1 MWSGSRVVTLL
12 VGFFL
17 ACSALVVA
25 QTATTSLRG
34 TVFDPKGAVVAGAA
48 LTLTN
53 PATGFTR
60 PTKSDNQGNYQFLE
74 LPPAKYDLTVVAP
87 SFATL
92 KQNGLELQVATPATL
107 NVTMEVTGGTVTV
120 EVSSTTPLVN
130 TQDASMGHAFGA
142 DQIADLPFEGRDPA
156 GILSLQTGVVFTGNS
171 THISSASDSRSGS
184 VNGARSDQTNITL
197 DGVDNNDELLGT
209 AFTGAIRAPLDSLEE
224 LKVTTSNSDA
234 DTGRSSGGQVSEV
247 TKSGTN
253 HVHGSLYIYNRP
265 TFTTANDWFN
275 KAAQIEADEPNTA
288 PFLLRNTFGA
298 NVGGPIIKDR
308 LFFFAAYE
316 GQRKRED
323 LQVTREIPSENLRN
337 GIISYP
343 CDVNDTVNCV
353 ASNPNVQNVSGA
365 LIATLG
371 PAQIANMDPN
381 CSSNTPSTCPL
392 GPGANPLVAYLPGN
406 PNSSPSSIFNLY
418 PKPNTDTIGD
428 GLDFRGFTFPSP
440 LPQSLDD
447 YVIKFDYNLT
457 RDGNHRLFLKGIMD
471 NEREAERN
479 FVDSPNTV
487 TGDGGE
493 EFPGQP
499 EGQTEHDNNKG
510 ITVGYTATFSSTLIN
525 NFHFGYISELVNIE
539 GLENEPYND
548 FRGMDNLYAFT
559 PTINTHVPVKNIVD
573 DVTKVRGSHTFQF
586 GGNYRQIDNLRESD
600 AQNFFQGQTNVY
612 WLNNSGIAG
621 TGSSLDPAA
630 FGYSAALN
638 GGTNLGYPAVAGSV
652 PCALGVTPLGASC
665 ISTGSFGASYDF
677 AMAALTGLI
686 TQVNANYELDKNLNV
701 IPQGQLVPRHFRNHE
716 YEFYGQDQWRVKPNL
731 TFTYGLRYTI
741 LQPPYETTGTQVS
754 PTISLHDWFSQR
766 ALAAS
771 QGQVYDPAIG
781 FALSGQANGKPPY
794 WSYDYKDVAPRL
806 AFAYSPKAESG
817 WSKRLW
823 GGQGKTSIRAGYG
836 IYFDHFGEG
845 ITNTFDRQ
853 GSFGL
858 TTAEVNPA
866 GIQSVDQSARYS
878 GLYNI
883 PTSSALGPLVGAPPT
898 GPFPVY
904 SPSGAATPGG
914 FAITWG
920 LDDKLKT
927 PYSHVVDFS
936 ITRELPS
943 NFVFEASYVGR
954 FAHRLMQEEDLAE
967 PTNLNDPAS
976 HTTYFQ
982 AAQALAKQYYAGT
995 PIQNI
1000 SAATIGTNY
1009 WENKF
1014 PGAGPILGSVAN
1026 QLFGTSSEPANFTQ
1040 PCLGNPI
1047 ANSTTVTATQA
1058 MYDLFC
1064 NFAGNETTALEIAD
1078 APGVLSFEA
1087 PGTCFPSCAT
1097 MNGVLTQGYDY
1108 YSPQFSSMDA
1118 WRSIGN
1124 SAYNAAQF
1132 SLRHRSN
1139 GLEFDLNYTYSKSID
1154 VGSNAERVSTFEGG
1168 GFASQIIN
1176 SWFPRQNRAV
1186 SDFDTTQIF
1195 NANWV
1200 YQLPFGRGKHF
1211 GGGMGKIADSVF
1223 GGWTLSGLGRYSTGY
1238 PFTLISPEWAT
1249 NYDLETPAVP
1259 ISSARPKT
1267 GSFIVAQA
1275 GGGTGPNVFQ
1285 DPGITDAGTNPNA
1298 AINLF
1303 RPAYPGEGGL
1313 RNGLR
1318 GPGTFDIDTTVT
1330 KSWPIREGQL
1340 VKFSWSMFNVT
1351 NSVRFD
1357 VGTMQLN
1364 GNDQLSA
1371 SSSFGN
1377 FSSTLSNPRVM
1388 EFMLRYIF

>member
-1 MWSGSRVVTLL
+1 MRSGLRVIALL
-12 VGFFL
+12 VGVL
-17 ACSALVVA
+17 LVSSALLLA
-25 QTATTSLRG
+25 QTATTSLHG
-34 TVFDPKGAVVAGAA
+34 TVYDAKGAVVAGA
-48 LTLTN
+48 TVIIVN
-53 PATGFTR
+53 PATGFNR
-60 PTKSDNQGNYQFLE
+60 AGKSDSQGSYQFLE
-74 LPPAKYDLTVVAP
+74 LPPAKYDLTVNAQG
-87 SFATL
+87 FATM
-92 KQNGLELQVATPATL
+92 KQSGLELQVATPATL
-107 NVTMEVTGGTVTV
+107 NVNMEVTGGTITV
-120 EVSSTTPLVN
+120 EVSSSAPLVN

-171 THISSASDSRSGS
+171 THIASASDSRAGA

-234 DTGRSSGGQVSEV
+234 DTGRSSGGQVSDV

-253 HVHGSLYIYNRP
+253 RFHGALYIYNRP
-265 TFTTANDWFN
+265 NFTAANDWFN
-275 KAAQIEADEPNTA
+275 KASQIETNHPNTA

-308 LFFFAAYE
+308 LFFFGAYE

-323 LQVTREIPSENLRN
+323 LQVTRIVPSAALRT
-337 GIISYP
+337 GSISYFCKQDSTCP
-343 CDVNDTVNCV
+343 
-353 ASNPNVQNVSGA
+353 ASEINTLS
-365 LIATLG
+365 AT
-371 PAQIANMDPN
+371 QIASMDPN
-381 CSSNTPSTCPL
+381 CTGYGTCPL
-392 GPGANPLVAYLPGN
+392 GPGANPLLANINGAN
-406 PNSSPSSIFNLY
+406 PSALFSQY
-418 PKPNTDTIGD
+418 PVPNTTTVGD
-428 GLDFRGFTFPSP
+428 GLDYQGYTFPSP
-440 LPQSLDD
+440 LPASLDD
-447 YVIKFDYNLT
+447 YVFKLDYNLT
-457 RDGNHRLFLKGIMD
+457 KDGNHRLFLKGIMD
-471 NEREAERN
+471 NERQAER
-479 FVDSPNTV
+479 SSSETI
-487 TGDGGE
+487 TSDGGE
-493 EFPGQP
+493 QFPGQP

-525 NFHFGYISELVNIE
+525 SFHFGYISQLINIE
-539 GLENEPYND
+539 GLQTQPFIN
-548 FRGMDNLYAFT
+548 FRGMDNINAFT
-559 PTINTHVPVKNIVD
+559 PTINTHVPVKNFID
-573 DVTKVRGSHTFQF
+573 DVTKVHGSHTFEF
-586 GGNYRQIDNLRESD
+586 GGNYREIDNLRESNE
-600 AQNFFQGQTNVY
+600 QNFFGALTNVY
-612 WLNNSGIAG
+612 WLNFSGISN

-630 FGYSAALN
+630 FGF
-638 GGTNLGYPAVAGSV
+638 PAVDPDFS
-652 PCALGVTPLGASC
+652 
-665 ISTGSFGASYDF
+665 ASYDF
-677 AMAALTGLI
+677 AMAALAGII
-686 TQVNANYELDKNLNV
+686 TQVNANYELNKNLNV
-701 IPQGQLVPRHFRNHE
+701 IPQGQTVPRHFRDHE
-716 YEFYGQDQWRVKPNL
+716 YEFYGQDQWRMKPNL
-731 TFTYGLRYTI
+731 TFTYGLRYSI
-741 LQPPYETTGTQVS
+741 LQPPYETTGTQVA
-754 PTISLHDWFSQR
+754 PTISLHDWFNQR
-766 ALAAS
+766 AAAAAA
-771 QGQVYDPAIG
+771 GGVYDPTIG
-781 FALSGQANGKPPY
+781 FQLSGQANGKQPY
-794 WSYDYKDVAPRL
+794 WGYDYKDFAPRV
-806 AFAYSPKAESG
+806 AFAYSPKAENG

-845 ITNTFDRQ
+845 ITNTFDRE

-858 TTAEVNPA
+858 TTAEINPA
-866 GIQSVDQSARYS
+866 GIQTVDQSARYS

-904 SPSGAATPGG
+904 APSGAATPGG

-927 PYSHVVDFS
+927 PYSHVIDFS
-936 ITRELPS
+936 VTRELPS

-954 FAHRLMQEEDLAE
+954 FAHRLLQEEDLAE
-967 PTNLNDPAS
+967 PTNLYDPAS
-976 HTTYFQ
+976 KTTYFQ
-982 AAQALAKQYYAGT
+982 AAQALARNYYAGV

-1000 SAATIGTNY
+1000 SAASIGTKY

-1014 PGAGPILGSVAN
+1014 PAAAGAAVN
-1026 QLFGTSSEPANFTQ
+1026 QLFGTSSEPAGFTQ
-1040 PCLGNPI
+1040 PCLGNLLS
-1047 ANSTTVTATQA
+1047 NSTALSATQA

-1064 NFAGNETTALEIAD
+1064 NYSGNETTALELAD
-1078 APGVLSFEA
+1078 APGLITS
-1087 PGTCFPSCAT
+1087 TCFPACAT
-1097 MNGVLTQGYDY
+1097 INGALTNGYDY

-1124 SAYNAAQF
+1124 SAYSAGQF
-1132 SLRHRSN
+1132 SLRHRSG
-1139 GLEFDLNYTYSKSID
+1139 GLEFDINYTYSKSID
-1154 VGSNAERVSTFEGG
+1154 VGSNAERVSTFEGV

-1176 SWFPRQNRAV
+1176 SWFPQQNRAL
-1186 SDFDTTQIF
+1186 SDFDSTHII

-1200 YQLPFGRGKHF
+1200 YELPFGRGKRF
-1211 GGGMGKIADSVF
+1211 GSGMNRVVNSVI
-1223 GGWTLSGLGRYSTGY
+1223 GGWTVSGLWRWSSGY

-1259 ISSARPKT
+1259 VSSARPKT
-1267 GSFIVAQA
+1267 GSFIVDQA
-1275 GGGTGPNVFQ
+1275 TGGTGPNVFK
-1285 DPGITDAGTNPNA
+1285 DPGITDSNNLNA

-1330 KSWPIREGQL
+1330 KSWPIKESQL
-1340 VKFSWSMFNVT
+1340 VKLSWSMYNMT

-1388 EFMLRYIF
+1388 EFMLRYVF

>member
-1 MWSGSRVVTLL
+1 MRIGARVVTRL
-12 VGFFL
+12 VGFLL
-17 ACSALVVA
+17 ACSALALA
-25 QTATTSLRG
+25 QNATTSLRG
-34 TVFDPKGAVVAGAA
+34 TVYDAKGAVVAGAA
-48 LTLTN
+48 VTLSN
-53 PATGFTR
+53 PATGFSHTS
-60 PTKSDNQGNYQFLE
+60 KSDGQGNYQFLE
-74 LPPAKYDLTVVAP
+74 LPPAKYELIVNAAG
-87 SFATL
+87 FAEMR
-92 KQNGLELQVATPATL
+92 QSGLELQVATPATL
-107 NVTMEVTGGTVTV
+107 NVNLQVTGGTVTV
-120 EVSSTTPLVN
+120 EVNSSAPLVN
-130 TQDASMGHAFGA
+130 TQDASMGHAFGE

-171 THISSASDSRSGS
+171 THISSASDSRSGA

-253 HVHGSLYIYNRP
+253 RFHGSVYAYNRP

-275 KAAQIEADEPNTA
+275 KAAQIQADQPNTA

-323 LQVTREIPSENLRN
+323 LQVTRVVPSMGLRAGN
-337 GIISYP
+337 ISYP
-343 CDVNDTVNCV
+343 CDSVGDTANCV
-353 ASNPNVQNVSGA
+353 ASNPNVQSVNGQLV
-365 LIATLG
+365 ATLNSS
-371 PAQIANMDPN
+371 QIASMDPN
-381 CSSNTPSTCPL
+381 CSGIGTCPL
-392 GPGANPLVAYLPGN
+392 GPGANPLIAYLQGN
-406 PNSSPSSIFNLY
+406 PNSSPTSVFNLY
-418 PKPNTDTIGD
+418 PQPNTDTVGD
-428 GLDFRGFTFPSP
+428 GFDYQGFTFPSP
-440 LPQSLDD
+440 LPSGLND
-447 YVIKFDYNLT
+447 YVLKIDYNLT
-457 RDGNHRLFLKGIMD
+457 KNGNHRLFLKGIMD
-471 NEREAERN
+471 NEQQAERSSS
-479 FVDSPNTV
+479 VTV

-493 EFPGQP
+493 QFPGQP

-525 NFHFGYISELVNIE
+525 NFHFGYISQLINIE
-539 GLENEPYND
+539 GLQNQPFVN
-548 FRGMDNLYAFT
+548 FRGMDNINAFT
-559 PTINTHVPVKNIVD
+559 PTINTHVPVKNFVD
-573 DVTKVRGSHTFQF
+573 DVTKVMGNHTLGF
-586 GGNYRQIDNLRESD
+586 GGNYRQIDNLRESNE
-600 AQNFFQGQTNVY
+600 QNFFGALTNVY
-612 WLNNSGIAG
+612 WLNFSGISN

-630 FGYSAALN
+630 FGYQSGATGDPN
-638 GGTNLGYPAVAGSV
+638 FRYPAVD
-652 PCALGVTPLGASC
+652 PN
-665 ISTGSFGASYDF
+665 FGANYDF
-677 AMAALTGLI
+677 AMAALAGLI

-701 IPQGQLVPRHFRNHE
+701 IPQGQIVPRHFRDHE
-716 YEFYGQDQWRVKPNL
+716 YEIYWQDQWRMKPNL
-731 TFTYGLRYTI
+731 TFTYGLRYSI

-754 PTISLHDWFSQR
+754 PTISLHDWFNQR
-766 ALAAS
+766 GAAAA
-771 QGQVYDPAIG
+771 QGNVYNPIIG
-781 FALSGQANGKPPY
+781 FQLSGQANGKQPY
-794 WSYDYKDVAPRL
+794 WGYDYKDVAPRL
-806 AFAYSPKAESG
+806 ALAYSPSGDSG
-817 WSKRLW
+817 WSRRLW

-845 ITNTFDRQ
+845 ITNTFDRE

-866 GIQSVDQSARYS
+866 GIQTVDASARYS

-883 PTSSALGPLVGAPPT
+883 PTSSALGPLIGAPPT
-898 GPFPVY
+898 GPFPVFP
-904 SPSGAATPGG
+904 PSGAATPGG

-927 PYSHVVDFS
+927 PYSHVIDFS

-967 PTNLNDPAS
+967 PTNLYDPVS
-976 HTTYFQ
+976 KTTYFQ
-982 AAQALAKQYYAGT
+982 AAQALARQYYAGT
-995 PIQNI
+995 AIQNI
-1000 SAATIGTNY
+1000 TPTTVGTYYWQDVFPKAAGQAQFVLSET
-1009 WENKF
+1009 
-1014 PGAGPILGSVAN
+1014 PGNNGRI
-1026 QLFGTSSEPANFTQ
+1026 Q
-1040 PCLGNPI
+1040 PCAG
-1047 ANSTTVTATQA
+1047 STVAPGKQLSATQA

-1064 NFAGNETTALEIAD
+1064 SYAGNETTALELAD
-1078 APGVLSFEA
+1078 APGLINA
-1087 PGTCFPSCAT
+1087 IGDPTTGGCFPACAT
-1097 MNGVLTQGYDY
+1097 INGALTQGYDF
-1108 YSPQFSSMDA
+1108 YSPQFSSMNA

-1124 SAYNAAQF
+1124 SAYSAGQF
-1132 SLRHRSN
+1132 SLRHKAG
-1139 GLEFDLNYTYSKSID
+1139 GLEFDLNYTYSKSLD
-1154 VGSNAERVSTFEGG
+1154 DGSNAERISVFEGS

-1176 SWFPRQNRAV
+1176 SWLPQQNRAV
-1186 SDFDTTQIF
+1186 SDFDTTHIL

-1211 GGGMGKIADSVF
+1211 ASSMGRVADSVI
-1223 GGWTLSGLGRYSTGY
+1223 GGWTLSGLWRWSTGY
-1238 PFTLISPEWAT
+1238 PFSLISPEWAT

-1267 GSFIVAQA
+1267 GSFIVAQS

-1285 DPGITDAGTNPNA
+1285 DPGITDSTNPNA

-1303 RPAYPGEGGL
+1303 RQAYPGEGGL

-1330 KSWPIREGQL
+1330 KSWAIKESQL
-1340 VKFSWSMFNVT
+1340 VKLSWSMFNVT
-1351 NSVRFD
+1351 NSARFD

-1371 SSSFGN
+1371 STSFGN

>member
-1 MWSGSRVVTLL
+1 VKEIAMRSASRVVILL
-12 VGFFL
+12 AGLLF
-17 ACSALVVA
+17 ALSSLSLS

-34 TVFDPKGAVVAGAA
+34 TVFDAKSAVVSGA
-48 LTLTN
+48 TVTITN
-53 PATGFTR
+53 PATGFNRT
-60 PTKSDNQGNYQFLE
+60 TKSDSQGNYQFLE
-74 LPPAKYDLTVVAP
+74 LPPAKYDMTAVAQG
-87 SFATL
+87 FAIL
-92 KQNGLELQVATPATL
+92 KQNGIELQVATPATL
-107 NVTMEVTGGTVTV
+107 NVTMQVTGGTVTV
-120 EVSSTTPLVN
+120 DVSSTAPLVN
-130 TQDASMGHAFGA
+130 TQDATMGHAFGA

-253 HVHGSLYIYNRP
+253 YVHGSLYVYNRP

-275 KAAQIEADEPNTA
+275 KAAQIQADEPNTA

-323 LQVTREIPSENLRN
+323 LQVTRVVPSVGLRT
-337 GIISYP
+337 GSISYLCTQDP
-343 CDVNDTVNCV
+343 ACPSSGVN
-353 ASNPNVQNVSGA
+353 
-365 LIATLG
+365 TLS
-371 PAQIANMDPN
+371 PSQIASMDPN
-381 CSSNTPSTCPL
+381 CSGLGTCPL
-392 GPGANPLVAYLPGN
+392 GPGANPLVAYLQGN
-406 PNSSPSSIFNLY
+406 PNSSPNSVFNLY
-418 PKPNTDTIGD
+418 PNPNTDTVGD
-428 GLDFRGFTFPSP
+428 GFDFEGFTFPSP
-440 LPQSLDD
+440 LPSSLDD
-447 YVIKFDYNLT
+447 YVLKFDYNLT
-457 RDGNHRLFLKGIMD
+457 KDGNHRLFLKGIMD
-471 NEREAERN
+471 NEQEAER
-479 FVDSPNTV
+479 SSSYTV

-499 EGQTEHDNNKG
+499 AGQTEHDNNKG
-510 ITVGYTATFSSTLIN
+510 ITVGYTATLSTTLIN
-525 NFHFGYISELVNIE
+525 NFHFGYISQLINIE
-539 GLENEPYND
+539 GLQTQPYNQ
-548 FRGMDNLYAFT
+548 FRGMDNIYAFT
-559 PTINTHVPVKNIVD
+559 PTVNTHVPVKNLVD
-573 DVTKVRGSHTFQF
+573 DLTKVRGSHTFQF
-586 GGNYRQIDNLRESD
+586 GGNYRQIDNLRESN
-600 AQNFFQGQTNVY
+600 AQNFFNGLTNVY
-612 WLNNSGIAG
+612 WLNTSGISNTG
-621 TGSSLDPAA
+621 TSLDPAA
-630 FGYSAALN
+630 FGN
-638 GGTNLGYPAVAGSV
+638 PAVDV
-652 PCALGVTPLGASC
+652 D
-665 ISTGSFGASYDF
+665 FEASYDF

-686 TQVNANYELDKNLNV
+686 TQVTAEYELDKNLNV
-701 IPQGQLVPRHFRNHE
+701 IPQGELVPRHFRNHE
-716 YEFYGQDQWRVKPNL
+716 YEVYGQDQWRIKSNF

-766 ALAAS
+766 AAAAA
-771 QGQVYDPAIG
+771 QGQVYDPMIG
-781 FALSGQANGKPPY
+781 FGLSGQANGKPPY
-794 WSYDYKDVAPRL
+794 WAYDYKDVAPRL
-806 AFAYSPKAESG
+806 AFAYAPKGESG
-817 WSKRLW
+817 WSRRLW
-823 GGQGKTSIRAGYG
+823 GGQGQTSIRAGYG

-858 TTAEVNPA
+858 TTSEINPA
-866 GIQSVDQSARYS
+866 GVQTVDGSARFA
-878 GLYNI
+878 GLYSI
-883 PTSSALGPLVGAPPT
+883 PTSSDDGCSTPPCSLVGTPPT
-898 GPFPVY
+898 GPFPVFA
-904 SPSGAATPGG
+904 PSGAATPGG

-927 PYSHVVDFS
+927 PYSHVIDFS
-936 ITRELPS
+936 VTRELPS

-967 PTNLNDPAS
+967 PTNLTDPAS
-976 HTTYFQ
+976 KTTYFQ
-982 AAQALAKQYYAGT
+982 AAQALARQYYAGT

-1000 SAATIGTNY
+1000 TPALIGTNY
-1009 WENKF
+1009 WEDVF
-1014 PGAGPILGSVAN
+1014 PAAKGFAAS
-1026 QLFGTSSEPANFTQ
+1026 QLFGTSSERPGQTQ
-1040 PCLGNPI
+1040 PCLGRPLQNR
-1047 ANSTTVTATQA
+1047 TTVTATQA

-1064 NFAGNETTALEIAD
+1064 NFAGNETTALELAD
-1078 APGVLSFEA
+1078 APGLVNV
-1087 PGTCFPSCAT
+1087 GTNLCFPACAT
-1097 MNGVLTQGYDY
+1097 INGVLTQGYDY

-1124 SAYNAAQF
+1124 SAYNAGQF
-1132 SLRHRSN
+1132 SLRHRAH

-1154 VGSNAERVSTFEGG
+1154 LGSNAERVSTFEGG

-1176 SWFPRQNRAV
+1176 SWIPRQNRSV
-1186 SDFDTTQIF
+1186 SDFDTTHII

-1200 YQLPFGRGKHF
+1200 YQLPVGRGKHF
-1211 GGGMGKIADSVF
+1211 GSGMGKVADSVF
-1223 GGWTLSGLGRYSTGY
+1223 GGWTLSGLWRYSTGY

-1259 ISSARPKT
+1259 ISNARPKT
-1267 GSFIVAQA
+1267 GQFIVAQA

-1285 DPGITDAGTNPNA
+1285 DPGISDSSNPNA

-1303 RPAYPGEGGL
+1303 RPAYPGEGGM

-1330 KSWPIREGQL
+1330 KSWAIKESQL
-1340 VKFSWSMFNVT
+1340 VKFSWSMYNVT
-1351 NSVRFD
+1351 NSARFD

>member
-1 MWSGSRVVTLL
+1 VEELAMRSGSRVVVLL
-12 VGFFL
+12 VIFL
-17 ACSALVVA
+17 ALSTLALA

-34 TVFDPKGAVVAGAA
+34 TVYDAKGAVVAGA
-48 LTLTN
+48 TVTITN
-53 PATGFTR
+53 PATGFKRTL
-60 PTKSDNQGNYQFLE
+60 KSDGQGNYQFLE
-74 LPPAKYDLTVVAP
+74 MPPAKYDLVVNAQG
-87 SFATL
+87 FAEM
-92 KQNGLELQVATPATL
+92 KQSGLELQVASPATL
-107 NVTMEVTGGTVTV
+107 NVNMQVTGGTVTV
-120 EVSSTTPLVN
+120 EVSSSAPLVN
-130 TQDASMGHAFGA
+130 TQDASMGHAFGE

-171 THISSASDSRSGS
+171 SHISSASDSRAGA

-209 AFTGAIRAPLDSLEE
+209 AFTGAIREPLDSIEE
-224 LKVTTSNSDA
+224 LKVTTGNSDA
-234 DTGRSSGGQVSEV
+234 DAGRSSGGQVSEI

-253 HVHGSLYIYNRP
+253 HVHGSLYAYNRP

-275 KAAQIEADEPNTA
+275 KAAQIQADQPNTA

-323 LQVTREIPSENLRN
+323 LQVTREIPSMALRA
-337 GIISYP
+337 GSISYFCTEAQTCP
-343 CDVNDTVNCV
+343 SGGVN
-353 ASNPNVQNVSGA
+353 
-365 LIATLG
+365 TLT
-371 PAQIANMDPN
+371 PSQIANMDPN
-381 CSSNTPSTCPL
+381 CSGLGTCPL
-392 GPGANPLVAYLPGN
+392 GPGANPLVAYLVGN
-406 PNSSPSSIFNLY
+406 PNSSTSSVFNLY
-418 PKPNTDTIGD
+418 PQPNTDTVGD
-428 GLDFRGFTFPSP
+428 GLDFQGFTFPSP
-440 LPQSLDD
+440 LPASLDD
-447 YVIKFDYNLT
+447 YVLKFDYNLT
-457 RDGNHRLFLKGIMD
+457 KDGNHRLFLKGIMD
-471 NEREAERN
+471 NEREAER
-479 FVDSPNTV
+479 SSGYTI

-499 EGQTEHDNNKG
+499 ETQTEHDNNKG

-525 NFHFGYISELVNIE
+525 NFHFGYISQLINIE
-539 GLENEPYND
+539 GLQTQGYNQ
-548 FRGMDNLYAFT
+548 FRGMDNIYGFT

-573 DVTKVRGSHTFQF
+573 DLTKVRGSHTFQF
-586 GGNYRQIDNLRESD
+586 GGNYRQIDNLRESN
-600 AQNFFQGQTNVY
+600 AQNFFNGLTNVY
-612 WLNNSGIAG
+612 WLNTSGISNTG
-621 TGSSLDPAA
+621 TSLDPAA
-630 FGYSAALN
+630 FGN
-638 GGTNLGYPAVAGSV
+638 PAVDV
-652 PCALGVTPLGASC
+652 D
-665 ISTGSFGASYDF
+665 FEASYDF
-677 AMAALTGLI
+677 AMAALAGLV
-686 TQVNANYELDKNLNV
+686 TQVTAEYELDKNLNV
-701 IPQGQLVPRHFRNHE
+701 IPQGQLAPRHFRNHE
-716 YEFYGQDQWRVKPNL
+716 YEIYGQDQWRVKSNL

-741 LQPPYETTGTQVS
+741 LEPPYETTGTQVS

-766 ALAAS
+766 AQAAS
-771 QGQVYDPAIG
+771 EGEVYNPNIG
-781 FALSGQANGKPPY
+781 FQLSGQANGKPPY
-794 WSYDYKDVAPRL
+794 WAYDYKDVAPRV
-806 AFAYSPKAESG
+806 AFAYAPKGESG
-817 WSKRLW
+817 LAKRLW
-823 GGQGKTSIRAGYG
+823 GGQGKTSIRVGYG

-845 ITNTFDRQ
+845 VTNTFDRQ

-858 TTAEVNPA
+858 TTSEINPA
-866 GIQSVDQSARYS
+866 GVQTVDGSARYS

-883 PTSSALGPLVGAPPT
+883 PTSSALGSLVGPPPT

-904 SPSGAATPGG
+904 APSGAATPGG

-927 PYSHVVDFS
+927 PYSHVADFS
-936 ITRELPS
+936 VTRELPS

-954 FAHRLMQEEDLAE
+954 FAHRLLQEEDLAE
-967 PTNLNDPAS
+967 PTNLYDPGS
-976 HTTYFQ
+976 KNTYFQ
-982 AAQALAKQYYAGT
+982 AAQALARQYYAGT

-1000 SAATIGTNY
+1000 TPALIGTNY
-1009 WENKF
+1009 WEDLF
-1014 PGAGPILGSVAN
+1014 PAAKGYAST
-1026 QLFGTSSEPANFTQ
+1026 QLLGTSSELQGTTQ
-1040 PCLGNPI
+1040 PCLGT
-1047 ANSTTVTATQA
+1047 ALRKFSTVTATQA

-1064 NFAGNETTALEIAD
+1064 NFSGNETTALELAD
-1078 APGVLSFEA
+1078 APGLING
-1087 PGTCFPSCAT
+1087 GTECFPACAT
-1097 MNGVLTQGYDY
+1097 LNGALTQGYDY

-1124 SAYNAAQF
+1124 SAYNAGQF
-1132 SLRHRSN
+1132 SLRHKSG

-1186 SDFDTTQIF
+1186 SDYDTTHIV

-1200 YQLPFGRGKHF
+1200 YQLPFGHGKHF
-1211 GGGMGKIADSVF
+1211 GGGMGRLANSVF
-1223 GGWTLSGLGRYSTGY
+1223 GGWTLSGLWRYSTGY

-1259 ISSARPKT
+1259 LSSARPKT
-1267 GSFIVAQA
+1267 GEFIVAQA

-1285 DPGITDAGTNPNA
+1285 DPGITDSTNPNA

-1303 RPAYPGEGGL
+1303 RPAYPGEGGM

-1330 KSWPIREGQL
+1330 KSWAIKESQL

-1351 NSVRFD
+1351 NSARFD

-1364 GNDQLSA
+1364 ANNQLSS

>member
-1 MWSGSRVVTLL
+1 MRFGSRVLML
-12 VGFFL
+12 SVGFFL
-17 ACSALVVA
+17 AISTLVWA

-34 TVFDPKGAVVAGAA
+34 TVYDAKGAVVSAA
-48 LTLTN
+48 TVTLSN

-60 PTKSDNQGNYQFLE
+60 TTKSDGQGSYQFLE
-74 LPPAKYDLTVVAP
+74 LPPAKYDLTVNAAG
-87 SFATL
+87 FAAV
-92 KQNGLELQVATPATL
+92 KQSGLELQVATPATL
-107 NVTMEVTGGTVTV
+107 NVNMQVAGGTVTV
-120 EVSSTTPLVN
+120 EVSSTAPLVN
-130 TQDASMGHAFGA
+130 TQDATMGHAFGA

-171 THISSASDSRSGS
+171 THISSASDSRAGA
-184 VNGARSDQTNITL
+184 VNGARSDQSNITL

-209 AFTGAIRAPLDSLEE
+209 AFTGAIREPLDAVAE

-253 HVHGSLYIYNRP
+253 HFHGSLYAYNRP

-275 KAAQIEADEPNTA
+275 KAAQIGANEPNTA

-298 NVGGPIIKDR
+298 NVGGPIMKDR

-323 LQVTREIPSENLRN
+323 AQVTRVVPSALFRT
-337 GIISYP
+337 GSISYL
-343 CDVNDTVNCV
+343 
-353 ASNPNVQNVSGA
+353 SSGA
-365 LIATLG
+365 VTTLT
-371 PAQIANMDPN
+371 PQQIQGMDPV
-381 CSSNTPSTCPL
+381 CSTSSPPTCPL
-392 GPGANPLVAYLPGN
+392 GPGPNPLLANINGANPSAL
-406 PNSSPSSIFNLY
+406 FTQY
-418 PKPNTDTIGD
+418 PMPNTVTVGD
-428 GLDFRGFTFPSP
+428 GLDFQGYTFPSP
-440 LPQSLDD
+440 LPSSLDD
-447 YVIKFDYNLT
+447 YVVRLDYNLT
-457 RDGNHRLFLKGIMD
+457 RNGNHRLFLKGIMD

-499 EGQTEHDNNKG
+499 AGQTEHDNNKG
-510 ITVGYTATFSSTLIN
+510 ITVGYTATLSSTVIN
-525 NFHFGYISELVNIE
+525 NFHFGYISQLINIQ
-539 GLENEPYND
+539 GLETQPYID
-548 FRGMDNLYAFT
+548 FRGMDNINAFT

-573 DVTKVRGSHTFQF
+573 DFTKVRGSHTLQF
-586 GGNYRQIDNLRESD
+586 GGNYRQIDNLRESN

-612 WLNNSGIAG
+612 WLNVSAIAN
-621 TGSSLDPAA
+621 TGSSLDPGA
-630 FGYSAALN
+630 FGYAPVD
-638 GGTNLGYPAVAGSV
+638 TN
-652 PCALGVTPLGASC
+652 
-665 ISTGSFGASYDF
+665 FGANYDF
-677 AMAALTGLI
+677 AMAALAGLV
-686 TQVNANYELDKNLNV
+686 TQVNANYELNKNLNV
-701 IPQGQLVPRHFRNHE
+701 IPQGESVPRHFRNHE
-716 YEFYGQDQWRVKPNL
+716 YEFYGQDQYRVKPNF
-731 TFTYGLRYTI
+731 TVTYGLRYTI

-754 PTISLHDWFSQR
+754 PTISLHDWFNER
-766 ALAAS
+766 GLTAS
-771 QGQVYDPAIG
+771 QGQVYNPLIG
-781 FALSGQANGKPPY
+781 FQLSGQANGKAPY

-806 AFAYSPKAESG
+806 AFAFSPNADDG
-817 WSKRLW
+817 FAKRLW
-823 GGQGKTSIRAGYG
+823 GGPGKTSIRAGYG

-858 TTAEVNPA
+858 TTAEINPA
-866 GIQSVDQSARYS
+866 GIQTVDGSARYS
-878 GLYNI
+878 GLFNI
-883 PTSSALGPLVGAPPT
+883 PTSSALGPLIGAPPT

-943 NFVFEASYVGR
+943 NFVFEASYILR
-954 FAHRLMQEEDLAE
+954 MAHRLMQEEDLAE
-967 PTNLNDPAS
+967 PTNLRD
-976 HTTYFQ
+976 TIGGQTYFQ
-982 AAQALAKQYYAGT
+982 AAQALARQYKNGGPTATDISQITPALVGPYWQHLFPTAAG
-995 PIQNI
+995 
-1000 SAATIGTNY
+1000 AASTQI
-1009 WENKF
+1009 
-1014 PGAGPILGSVAN
+1014 
-1026 QLFGTSSEPANFTQ
+1026 FGCAPNATG
-1040 PCLGNPI
+1040 L
-1047 ANSTTVTATQA
+1047 TTVTATQA
-1058 MYDLFC
+1058 MYDLYDC
-1064 NFAGNETTALEIAD
+1064 YAGNETTALELAD
-1078 APGVLSFEA
+1078 APGLINV
-1087 PGTCFPSCAT
+1087 GTNLCFPACASL
-1097 MNGVLTQGYDY
+1097 NGKLTQGYDY

-1118 WRSIGN
+1118 WRSIGSSN
-1124 SAYNAAQF
+1124 YNAGQF
-1132 SLRHRSN
+1132 SLRHKSG

-1154 VGSNAERVSTFEGG
+1154 DGSNAERVSTFEGG

-1176 SWFPRQNRAV
+1176 SWLPQQNRAV
-1186 SDFDTTQIF
+1186 SDFDTTHII

-1200 YQLPFGRGKHF
+1200 YQLPIGRGKHF
-1211 GGGMGKIADSVF
+1211 GSGMNAIANSVL
-1223 GGWTLSGLGRYSTGY
+1223 GGWTFSGLYRWSTGY

-1259 ISSARPKT
+1259 VSNVRPKT
-1267 GSFIVAQA
+1267 GQFIVAQA

-1285 DPGITDAGTNPNA
+1285 NPGITAASSSDPGA

-1303 RPAYPGEGGL
+1303 RAAYPGEGGM

-1318 GPGTFDIDTTVT
+1318 GPGTFDIDTTVA
-1330 KSWPIREGQL
+1330 KSWTVREGQL

-1351 NSVRFD
+1351 NSARFD

-1388 EFMLRYIF
+1388 EFMLRFVF

>member
-1 MWSGSRVVTLL
+1 MRFGSRL
-12 VGFFL
+12 FFL
-17 ACSALVVA
+17 LIGFSISISASLLA

-34 TVFDPKGAVVAGAA
+34 TVYDAKGAVVAGASI
-48 LTLTN
+48 TISN
-53 PATGFTR
+53 PSTGFSHTV
-60 PTKSDNQGNYQFLE
+60 KSDGQGNYQFLE
-74 LPPAKYDLTVVAP
+74 LPPAKYNLTANSPGFAP
-87 SFATL
+87 LTQS
-92 KQNGLELQVATPATL
+92 GLELQVATPATL
-107 NVTMEVTGGTVTV
+107 NINMQVTGGTVKV
-120 EVSSTTPLVN
+120 EVSSTAPLVN
-130 TQDASMGHAFGA
+130 TQDATMGHAFGA

-171 THISSASDSRSGS
+171 THISSASDSRAGA

-209 AFTGAIRAPLDSLEE
+209 AFAGAIRAPLDSLEE

-253 HVHGSLYIYNRP
+253 HFHGSLYIYNRP

-275 KAAQIEADEPNTA
+275 KAAQIQANEPNTA

-323 LQVTREIPSENLRN
+323 LQVTRVVPSLGLRTGN
-337 GIISYP
+337 ISYP
-343 CDVNDTVNCV
+343 CTEDPTCP
-353 ASNPNVQNVSGA
+353 SSG
-365 LIATLG
+365 LNTLS
-371 PAQIANMDPN
+371 PSQIASMDPV
-381 CSSNTPSTCPL
+381 CGGLGTCPL
-392 GPGANPLVAYLPGN
+392 GPGANPLIAYLPGN

-418 PKPNTDTIGD
+418 PKPNTDTVGD
-428 GLDFRGFTFPSP
+428 GLDFQGFTFPSP
-440 LPQSLDD
+440 LPQSLND
-447 YVIKFDYNLT
+447 YVLKIDYNLT
-457 RDGNHRLFLKGIMD
+457 KDGNHRLFVKGIMD
-471 NEREAERN
+471 NEQQAERN
-479 FVDSPNTV
+479 VGTAYTI

-499 EGQTEHDNNKG
+499 QSETEHDNNKG
-510 ITVGYTATFSSTLIN
+510 ITVGYTATLSSTLIN
-525 NFHFGYISELVNIE
+525 NFHFGYISQLINIA
-539 GLENEPYND
+539 GLQTQPYVD
-548 FRGMDNLYAFT
+548 FRGMDNLYGFT

-573 DVTKVRGSHTFQF
+573 DFTKVKGSHTLQF
-586 GGNYRQIDNLRESD
+586 GGNYRQIDNLRESNE
-600 AQNFFQGQTNVY
+600 QNFFSALTNVY
-612 WLNNSGIAG
+612 WLNFSGISN

-630 FGYSAALN
+630 FGF
-638 GGTNLGYPAVAGSV
+638 PAVDSGFSAN
-652 PCALGVTPLGASC
+652 
-665 ISTGSFGASYDF
+665 YDF
-677 AMAALTGLI
+677 AMDALAGI
-686 TQVNANYELDKNLNV
+686 VTQVNANYELDKNLNV
-701 IPQGQLVPRHFRNHE
+701 ISQGLLVPRHFRDHE
-716 YEFYGQDQWRVKPNL
+716 YEFYAQDQWRMKPNL
-731 TFTYGLRYTI
+731 SFTYGLRYAI
-741 LQPPYETTGTQVS
+741 LQPPYETTGTQVA
-754 PTISLHDWFSQR
+754 PTLSLHDWFNQR

-771 QGQVYDPAIG
+771 QGQVYDPTIG
-781 FALSGQANGKPPY
+781 FALSGQANGKQPY
-794 WSYDYKDVAPRL
+794 WGYDYKDVAPRF

-817 WSKRLW
+817 WSRRLW
-823 GGQGKTSIRAGYG
+823 GSQGKTSIRAGYG

-845 ITNTFDRQ
+845 ITNTFDRE

-858 TTAEVNPA
+858 TTAEINPA
-866 GIQSVDQSARYS
+866 GIQTVDGSARYS

-883 PTSSALGPLVGAPPT
+883 PTTSADGCATPPCSLIGAPPT
-898 GPFPVY
+898 GPFPVFP
-904 SPSGAATPGG
+904 PSGAATPGG

-920 LDDKLKT
+920 LDNKLKT
-927 PYSHVVDFS
+927 PYSHVIDFS

-967 PTNLNDPAS
+967 PTNLYDPGS
-976 HTTYFQ
+976 KTTYFQ
-982 AAQALAKQYYAGT
+982 AAQALARQYYAGT

-1000 SAATIGTNY
+1000 SAASIGTNY

-1014 PGAGPILGSVAN
+1014 PAAKGAAVS
-1026 QLFGTSSEPANFTQ
+1026 QLFGTSSEPSGLTQ

-1047 ANSTTVTATQA
+1047 ANSNNVTATQA

-1064 NFAGNETTALEIAD
+1064 NYAGNETTALELAD
-1078 APGVLSFEA
+1078 SPGLVNA
-1087 PGTCFPSCAT
+1087 TTCFPACAT
-1097 MNGVLTQGYDY
+1097 IGGVLTQGYDY

-1124 SAYNAAQF
+1124 SAYSAGQF
-1132 SLRHRSN
+1132 SLRHRSG
-1139 GLEFDLNYTYSKSID
+1139 GLAFDLNYTYSKSID

-1176 SWFPRQNRAV
+1176 SWFPRQNRAI
-1186 SDFDTTQIF
+1186 SDFDTTQIV
-1195 NANWV
+1195 NSNWV
-1200 YQLPFGRGKHF
+1200 YELPFGRGKHF
-1211 GGGMGKIADSVF
+1211 GSGMNRVANSVV
-1223 GGWTLSGLGRYSTGY
+1223 GGWTLSGLWRYSTGY

-1267 GSFIVAQA
+1267 GSFIVAQS

-1330 KSWPIREGQL
+1330 KSWPIRESQF
-1340 VKFSWSMFNVT
+1340 VKFSWSMYNVT
-1351 NSVRFD
+1351 NTARFD

-1364 GNDQLSA
+1364 SNDQLSA

-1388 EFMLRYIF
+1388 EFMLRYVF